1 MNIRR
6 AQIAKSLLLSLII
19 VMAVESF
26 MIDSTSATVSDS
38 SAAPTPEFFSS
49 FSRSQTPLKMGAGVD
64 VPFCA
69 EAFAGSDIAAPC
81 HVKINR
87 LEHDNGEMGY
97 DVSSARGWMEHIEQ
111 CDGPLH
117 GVGAYTVL
125 RCDASYTKHKCNWKI
140 WGFEFHLRRLWSS
153 YRMLIESLGSDFDGD
168 IAALCEIE
176 SARRTDCVINSLL
189 DEATL
194 SLRESI
200 QETHLVDLQAGHF
213 ARALMLTVLWTPPR
227 NNANSNSKE
236 IEIIV
241 RGHATFS
248 GAPRPQFC
256 TEDSLPSPISACL
269 AIPSDPTAEAMSL
282 MPRRYNNDDSGQ
294 AQPTQMVGASAKISS
309 WCRTRRPLEDST
321 RFKVPGSGVG
331 EVLLVRGVRN
341 KDFDGKHNFI
351 DTLEL
356 LEGLITNFFVI
367 YKDGTVRTAPLPT
380 VLSGYA
386 RHLVLDV
393 INEVQEL
400 VLDDSNAPTVQDAK
414 EGLWSEVFVTSSIKL
429 IVPVNRVLIPPVEGM
444 ESTTLWQSDCCG
456 PNDYPFTQLIFSGI
470 VQGEY
475 MRGSPSRRDSNVGP
489 LL

>member
-26 MIDSTSATVSDS
+26 MTHSTSAAVSDS
-38 SAAPTPEFFSS
+38 PAAPTPEFFSS
-49 FSRSQTPLKMGAGVD
+49 FSRSQTRLKMGAEVD

-69 EAFAGSDIAAPC
+69 EAFAGSDIAAPS
-81 HVKINR
+81 HVQINL
-87 LEHDNGEMGY
+87 LEHDNWERGY

-111 CDGPLH
+111 CDGPLY

-140 WGFEFHLRRLWSS
+140 WGFEFHMRRLRSS

-168 IAALCEIE
+168 IAASCEIE

-200 QETHLVDLQAGHF
+200 QETHHVDLQAGHF
-213 ARALMLTVLWTPPR
+213 ARTLMLTVLWTPSR
-227 NNANSNSKE
+227 NDANLNSKE
-236 IEIIV
+236 SEIIV
-241 RGHATFS
+241 RGHATYS

-269 AIPSDPTAEAMSL
+269 AIPSDPTAEAMAL
-282 MPRRYNNDDSGQ
+282 MPRRHRNDDSGQ

-309 WCRTRRPLEDST
+309 WCRARRPLEDST

-331 EVLLVRGVRN
+331 EVLLVGGVRN
-341 KDFDGKHNFI
+341 KDI
-351 DTLEL
+351 DTLEI
-356 LEGLITNFFVI
+356 LEGLTTNFCVI

-393 INEVQEL
+393 INEMQEL

-414 EGLWSEVFVTSSIKL
+414 DGLWTEVFVTSSIKM

-444 ESTTLWQSDCCG
+444 ESTTLWQSDCRG
-456 PNDYPFTQLIFSGI
+456 PNDYPFTQLILSGI
-470 VQGEY
+470 MQGEY
-475 MRGSPSRRDSNVGP
+475 MRGSPSRSDANVGP
-489 LL
+489 